1 MACKC
6 LGPLGGGGLGPPLP
20 PQTPGTPGK
29 GQGPWG
35 RAWTPGVPGGAV
47 GCAGGKVEGGAALG
61 RRGPPPPVSPLPG
74 RRSFWGGGGKG
85 GAAASREC
93 RCLGPAGGGT
103 QAFGTPPG
111 MAGDPWPGPG
121 ALRGRDVAEAAG
133 TGDAG
138 VPGGCH
144 GYGGSRVKGQGGVSG
159 SGVTPA
165 LSLLPPPAPQPPGRL
180 LATVLR
186 GEEADLAAAVE
197 AAAVAAAKWG
207 RLGGPQ
213 RAQHLQR

>member
-1 MACKC
+1 MPGTPWGGWVRAPPPPDAWDPWEGSGSMGWRWG
-6 LGPLGGGGLGPPLP
+6 LDARRPWGGGGVCWG
-20 PQTPGTPGK
+20 QSRGWGSAGTPGS
-29 GQGPWG
+29 
-35 RAWTPGVPGGAV
+35 
-47 GCAGGKVEGGAALG
+47 
-61 RRGPPPPVSPLPG
+61 PPVSPLPG